1 MWIATRKRNLPQTL
15 TFFLILVLRFF
26 GKRKRIP
33 DSKSPNPFTIAYF
46 NRLYQLSTAKLG
58 ARPYRVKTAEILV
71 ALVNESGEKPNA
83 DIAREILLELQ
94 KIPHAIP
101 WVEKV
106 LIVNVN
112 E

>member
-1 MWIATRKRNLPQTL
+1 MFTV
-15 TFFLILVLRFF
+15 TFLNNSVVVVYLKARGEVLV
-26 GKRKRIP
+26 
-33 DSKSPNPFTIAYF
+33 
-46 NRLYQLSTAKLG
+46 
-58 ARPYRVKTAEILV
+58 VKTAEILV